1 MLSHFTFSLF
11 YYADEIKSD
20 VYLDHDDKSFSY
32 YACEKVMK
40 LLKEDN
46 KEFNT
51 VKGIKYY
58 DLYDGG
64 GKNFIPFNKIDNFFK
79 KY

>member
-1 MLSHFTFSLF
+1 
-11 YYADEIKSD
+11 
-20 VYLDHDDKSFSY
+20 
-32 YACEKVMK
+32 MK

-51 VKGIKYY
+51 VKGIKYC

-64 GKNFIPFNKIDNFFK
+64 GKNFIPFFKIDNFFK
-79 KY
+79 KYFK